1 MVLVMALVLLVVVVV
16 VLLLLPCSQVPD
28 SPHAKS
34 PFQ

>member
-1 MVLVMALVLLVVVVV
+1 MALVLLVVVVVVVVV